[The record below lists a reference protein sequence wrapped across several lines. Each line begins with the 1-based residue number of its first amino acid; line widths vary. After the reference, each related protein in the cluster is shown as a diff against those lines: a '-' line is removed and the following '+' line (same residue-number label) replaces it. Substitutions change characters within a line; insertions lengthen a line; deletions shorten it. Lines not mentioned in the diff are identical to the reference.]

1 MFQVKK
7 GKENLISRL
16 TKLGSR
22 NEKSSILN
30 VYKEEKRNRNL
41 VQLFYQ
47 NNPVSPWRIGRD
59 NKEGI
64 EARVSVKKRKNTSM
78 DTCSTEFLFFCLLP
92 FSLSPSLLQRKK
104 KRTLTSYMC
113 ISKTFARTKKHTLKK
128 TRTRIAFFT
137 WIYIPSR
144 TLLRIIIPR
153 GGNWILPGKKRIW
166 R

>member
-1 MFQVKK
+1 MKNRVF
-7 GKENLISRL
+7 L
-16 TKLGSR
+16 TLR
-22 NEKSSILN
+22 
-30 VYKEEKRNRNL
+30 KEEKKNRNL

-64 EARVSVKKRKNTSM
+64 EARVSVKKRKKYIDGYLLNRIS
-78 DTCSTEFLFFCLLP
+78 FLLP
-92 FSLSPSLLQRKK
+92 PSLLPLPFPSPKKK